1 MGSHKASAQANS
13 DNAPEGPRAPATRSR
28 IAAALALGL
37 ALSGLAGATATA
49 ERAKEPSAKAARVN
63 PPEPWRSYPL
73 NQVRANLAAQ
83 AQQDACDFESHQVGP
98 RRALLI
104 FLVGRASRQNGKYG
118 VGPDDN
124 FRPHNRVYTAL
135 EAAANAYATCRGTP
149 SKQVDI
155 AYGVTNYELS
165 QEIATQKGATA
176 WATAQRRVVNKLA
189 KNSPKGV
196 GAAMAGDIEPGWDPS
211 GSGLALSLMHGS
223 AASSQAVY
231 NFGAAGLCKPFGS
244 GCQGN
249 WSYVDIGRAAQD
261 SGIIALPQIYYG
273 KQAKTWARIANRWD
287 LAGNNCP
294 RSDKRDCFSFGGVTS
309 HIQGCA
315 GVDYTPRESW
325 LRMRRAT
332 RRPVGRR
339 IIYFNPR
346 GVGCGRGG
354 EVVAPETAPSGG
366 GGNLLPLMPKE
377 VPAEVVQDPEPV
389 VSSDVMATL
398 ENAWRVGS
406 HTEYTWVFAGSAGW
420 NPQTGEPKP
429 DGRIIVTR
437 ETYRRDRPTTPTMQ
451 TIDVPGS
458 GPLRITEAPVGHRV
472 TEDAHHGATLSFE
485 GANGTTGTLDLGTSS
500 VSLKTAP

>member
-1 MGSHKASAQANS
+1 M
-13 DNAPEGPRAPATRSR
+13 
-28 IAAALALGL
+28 AAFALAL
-37 ALSGLAGATATA
+37 AVSGLATAVATT
-49 ERAKEPSAKAARVN
+49 ERAGGSSAEAARVN

-83 AQQDACDFESHQVGP
+83 AEQDACDFEARQTGT

-104 FLVGRASRQNGKYG
+104 FLVGRASRQNGKFG

-124 FRPHNRVYTAL
+124 FRPHNRIYTAL
-135 EAAANAYATCRGTP
+135 ESAADAYASCRDTP

-165 QEIATQKGATA
+165 QEIATQAGARD
-176 WATAQRRVVNKLA
+176 WALAQGRVIEKLA
-189 KNSPKGV
+189 ENAPDGV
-196 GAAMAGDIEPGWDPS
+196 GAAMAGDIEPGWDQL
-211 GSGLALSLMHGS
+211 GSGLALSLMHGAAES
-223 AASSQAVY
+223 ARDVY
-231 NFGAAGLCKPFGS
+231 NFGTVGLCRPFGS

-249 WSYVDIGRAAQD
+249 WSFVDIGRAAQD

-273 KQAKTWARIANRWD
+273 KQAKTWARTANRWD

-294 RSDKRDCFSFGGVTS
+294 RANKRDCFKFGGVTS

-315 GVDYTPRESW
+315 GVHYTPRESW

-339 IIYFNPR
+339 LIYFNPR
-346 GVGCGRGG
+346 GVGCSRSEGEMAAPDAAASAEPGG
-354 EVVAPETAPSGG
+354 
-366 GGNLLPLMPKE
+366 LLPLMPKE
-377 VPAEVVQDPEPV
+377 VPAEIVEDPEPV
-389 VSSDVMATL
+389 VSSDVMPTL

-406 HTEYTWVFAGSAGW
+406 HTEYTWVFAGSAGLDS
-420 NPQTGEPKP
+420 QTGEPAP

-458 GPLRITEAPVGHRV
+458 GPLRISAAPLGRRV
-472 TEDAHHGATLSFE
+472 TEDAHHSATVQFE
-485 GANGTTGTLDLGTSS
+485 GASGVTGTLDLGTSS
-500 VSLKTAP
+500 VELDAP